1 MDHIWQD
8 FLTIIRDE
16 VGSRVVD
23 TWFKAVSLHR
33 WDMLTSTAY
42 LQTPN
47 AFVRDWICKNY
58 LTLCQIHLARL
69 LHVPEIKI
77 IVIQDSVQISAFEAS
92 VVSNA
97 PGNGASRARNSVD
110 NSVNNN
116 VNNSASNSVG
126 STGFRPAAGKTT
138 VSAAT
143 QNKEGNRAQNVGLFD
158 FQQVPQ
164 NNNSSQNNSSSQG
177 YTHAT
182 AQYSPVSAQVPGPG
196 NSNSQTYS
204 PAYSQTSSQPNSHT
218 NSHASSHADSHTNSQ
233 AQSEVA
239 LYRPAKV
246 ASIKRGNYTNNNYSF
261 DNFVVAQS
269 NSLAYAAAHAV
280 TERPGQLYNPL
291 FIYGKSGLGKTHLLH
306 AIGGAIKQR
315 NQKAV
320 VLYQTTD
327 RFVSEFI
334 NAIRFNKIHQ
344 FEAKYQG
351 ADVLLIDDV
360 QFISHKGQTQEAFF
374 HIFNL
379 LYDAHKQ
386 IVFSS
391 DTFPQDMDGIAE
403 RLRSRF
409 AWGLVTDIYE
419 PSLETKVAILKKKAE
434 LSNEMVEDDVLYF
447 IAEQVTSNIREL
459 EGALVR
465 VIAFSS
471 LTQQAITLEL
481 AQRVLDR
488 VPVKKDKVIDFES
501 IIKVVNK
508 NYRCTMTELCSKS
521 RNKHVTFTRHVAM
534 YFMKQLTEKSLR
546 DIGHFLGGR
555 DHTTVVHAL
564 DKIERHIQDNPNFGL
579 ELKRIESE
587 LTS

>member
-16 VGSRVVD
+16 MGSRVVD

-33 WDMLTSTAY
+33 WDMLTNTAY

-47 AFVRDWICKNY
+47 TFVRDWICKNY
-58 LTLCQIHLARL
+58 LSLCQTHLARL
-69 LHVPEIKI
+69 LHVAEIKVI
-77 IVIQDSVQISAFEAS
+77 IVQDAVAAADVEQSSASSIQSNNAANISAFRYEKS
-92 VVSNA
+92 K
-97 PGNGASRARNSVD
+97 
-110 NSVNNN
+110 
-116 VNNSASNSVG
+116 
-126 STGFRPAAGKTT
+126 TIIPATT
-138 VSAAT
+138 TSQNT
-143 QNKEGNRAQNVGLFD
+143 QNRAQNIGLFD
-158 FQQVPQ
+158 TVQQHETPPIHVQ
-164 NNNSSQNNSSSQG
+164 SAQKHESQAYGAHVQASNQHRVQIRNAHSPTQ
-177 YTHAT
+177 THA
-182 AQYSPVSAQVPGPG
+182 QG
-196 NSNSQTYS
+196 
-204 PAYSQTSSQPNSHT
+204 
-218 NSHASSHADSHTNSQ
+218 
-233 AQSEVA
+233 QSEVA
-239 LYRPAKV
+239 LYKPAKV

-280 TERPGQLYNPL
+280 TEKPGQLYNPL

-334 NAIRFNKIHQ
+334 NAIRFNKVHQ

-434 LSNEMVEDDVLYF
+434 SSNEMVGDDALYF

-465 VIAFSS
+465 VIAFAS

-488 VPVKKDKVIDFES
+488 VPVKKDKTVDFEA

-508 NYRCTMTELCSKS
+508 NYGSTTAELCSKS
-521 RNKHVTFTRHVAM
+521 RNKHIAFTRHIAM

-546 DIGHFLGGR
+546 DIGQFLGGR

-564 DKIERHIQDNPNFGL
+564 DKIERHIQDNPSFGL
-579 ELKRIESE
+579 ELKRIEQE
-587 LTS
+587 LRS